1 MDNVPV
7 LGFGAGLQ
15 QESLAL
21 CEPWWNSCAVSHC
34 AVKWFS
40 FVQGRGGIQRLLEE
54 FGVWGVSSIQGRGAS
69 ISPIYAY
76 AENNS

>member
-1 MDNVPV
+1 M
-7 LGFGAGLQ
+7 
-15 QESLAL
+15 
-21 CEPWWNSCAVSHC
+21 VSHC

-69 ISPIYAY
+69 ISPINAY